1 MVCDEIIRNEERR
14 LGRKLT
20 EKEKKQIMMAHG
32 HTEEEAEQELAVI
45 YA

>member
-1 MVCDEIIRNEERR
+1 MVCDEIIKEKEKQ

-20 EKEKKQIMMAHG
+20 AKEKKQIMMAHG
-32 HTEEEAEQELAVI
+32 HTEQEAEEELALI